1 MVASSKFNAWYLGMV
16 LPLALFEDV
25 SYWLRRLVVLISGAE
40 LFSLTFFK
48 QAYMLNF
55 FAMILVPSWI
65 VFRQEIKRWSVV
77 SSQKWSVVSR

>member
-1 MVASSKFNAWYLGMV
+1 MVASSKFNAWYLGIL
-16 LPLALFEDV
+16 LPLALFEEV
-25 SYWLRRLVVLISGAE
+25 GYWLRRLVVLISGAE

-65 VFRQEIKRWSVV
+65 VFRQEIKGG
-77 SSQKWSVVSR
+77 Q